1 MAAFSRP
8 LHFLSSADFDDSWF
22 MFSMN
27 IMFSEQRKVLPGTKK
42 SPLSLALSPLLPA
55 AFPPRRRAGR
65 FMAAESPARIL
76 PPAEPEQNPQPRAKS
91 PGRRSQRALL
101 QRKLPPGSKTP
112 LWVQAGTQLET
123 KTTFPPCRGTGGL
136 FCSAGVLASFR
147 KKAARPFS
155 PSFFSPCSQPDAQQL
170 QFFFWPVPSPSSR
183 WFFGG
188 PRVLDGS
195 RAAAVLCVTQVRCK
209 GGWM

>member
-76 PPAEPEQNPQPRAKS
+76 PPAEPEQNSQPRAKS
-91 PGRRSQRALL
+91 PGRRSQRALP

-136 FCSAGVLASFR
+136 FCSAGGSGELQ
-147 KKAARPFS
+147 KKSS
-155 PSFFSPCSQPDAQQL
+155 PALFPVVFFSMLTAWCSAAPN
-170 QFFFWPVPSPSSR
+170 FFSGLSPLL
-183 WFFGG
+183 
-188 PRVLDGS
+188 PLDGFS
-195 RAAAVLCVTQVRCK
+195 EVPVCWMGAGRLLCCA
-209 GGWM
+209 

>member
-1 MAAFSRP
+1 MAAFSWP

-91 PGRRSQRALL
+91 PGRRSQRALP

-136 FCSAGVLASFR
+136 FCSAGGSGELQKKSSPALFPVVFFLRACSLMLSSSNFFFLACPLSFLSMVFR
-147 KKAARPFS
+147 R
-155 PSFFSPCSQPDAQQL
+155 SPCAGWEQ
-170 QFFFWPVPSPSSR
+170 
-183 WFFGG
+183 
-188 PRVLDGS
+188 GS
-195 RAAAVLCVTQVRCK
+195 CCAVRNAGQV
-209 GGWM
+209 